1 MVMSMV
7 LKGYIRFGLTVI
19 VAILLLWIILRYRE
33 KKNPQKSSLNILK
46 VRLEKGEIT
55 EAEYQAAKEKQQR

>member
-1 MVMSMV
+1 MV

-33 KKNPQKSSLNILK
+33 KKNPQKSSLDILK

-55 EAEYQAAKEKQQR
+55 EAEYQASKKKQQR